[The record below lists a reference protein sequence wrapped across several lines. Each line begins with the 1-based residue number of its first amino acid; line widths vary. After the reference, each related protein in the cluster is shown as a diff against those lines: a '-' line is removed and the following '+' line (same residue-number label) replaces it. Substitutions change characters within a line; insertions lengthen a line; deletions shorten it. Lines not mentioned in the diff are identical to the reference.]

1 MSKKERNMPR
11 DKTENHEKIVAAAYE
26 EFLKYG
32 FMDASMRRI
41 ADACNMSASGLYKHF
56 PSKEE
61 MFAALVEPAYE
72 GLKKTF
78 FQIADQDIGIMENS
92 FHEEAWDENEETV
105 WTIHYIYEHYQ
116 AFKLLICKSQ
126 GTRFENFTHE
136 LVLLE
141 EESTIKYM
149 RKLKKLGI
157 RVNRVPKKEL
167 HLFVTTSIN
176 AIFLT
181 VEHDFSKKDALL
193 YARHLDAYNTA
204 GWKKLF
210 LD

>member
-1 MSKKERNMPR
+1 MPR
-11 DKTENHEKIVAAAYE
+11 NKTENHEKIVAAAYE

-32 FMDASMRRI
+32 FTEASMRRI

-72 GLKKTF
+72 GLKKSF
-78 FQIADQDIGIMENS
+78 FQIAEHDIGAIDDS
-92 FHEEAWDENEETV
+92 FTKEVWEENEETV
-105 WTIHYIYEHYQ
+105 WVINHIYEHYR
-116 AFKLLICKSQ
+116 AFRLLACRSQ
-126 GTRFENFTHE
+126 GTRFENFVHE
-136 LVLLE
+136 LALLE
-141 EESTIKYM
+141 EESTMEYM
-149 RKLKKLGI
+149 RRLKELGI
-157 RVNRVPKKEL
+157 KVNRISKKEL

-176 AIFLT
+176 TIFLA
-181 VEHDFSKKDALL
+181 VEHDLTKKEALR
-193 YARHLDAYNTA
+193 YAKHLNAYNTA